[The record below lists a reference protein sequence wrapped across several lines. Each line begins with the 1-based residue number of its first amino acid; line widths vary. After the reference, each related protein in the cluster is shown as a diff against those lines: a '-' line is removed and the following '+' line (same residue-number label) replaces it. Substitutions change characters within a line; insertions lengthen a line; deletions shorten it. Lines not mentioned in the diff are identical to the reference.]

1 MAIAITLKDYMDN
14 HDLEYEVVSHEKSNS
29 STETAQQAH
38 VPGDKLAKTVVL
50 EDEQGYVIVVVPAT
64 HRVEMG
70 TVQRYLQ
77 RQVKL
82 ADEPELQRIFTDCEL
97 GALPPVGDPYGVET
111 MLDDS
116 LAEQTDIYF
125 EAGDH
130 EALIHMTC
138 EQFELMMADAEHG
151 SFSHHM

>member
-97 GALPPVGDPYGVET
+97 GALPPVGDPYGIET
-111 MLDDS
+111 MIDDS

-151 SFSHHM
+151 NFSHHM

>member
-1 MAIAITLKDYMDN
+1 MAIAITLKDYMDD
-14 HDLEYEVVSHEKSNS
+14 HGLEYEVVHHDRSNNS
-29 STETAQQAH
+29 METAQRAH
-38 VPGDKLAKTVVL
+38 VPGNQLAKTVVL
-50 EDEQGYVIVVVPAT
+50 EDEHGYVMVVVPAT

-77 RQVKL
+77 RRVVL

-97 GALPPVGDPYGVET
+97 GALPPVGDPYGIET

-116 LAEQTDIYF
+116 LAEQADIYF

-130 EALIHMTC
+130 EVLIHMSC
-138 EQFELMMADAEHG
+138 EQFELMMVDAEHG
-151 SFSHHM
+151 NFSHHM

>member
-1 MAIAITLKDYMDN
+1 MAIAITLKDYMEE
-14 HDLEYEVVSHEKSNS
+14 HDLEYEVVSHDKSHTS
-29 STETAQQAH
+29 METAQCAH
-38 VPGDKLAKTVVL
+38 IPGDKVAKTVVL
-50 EDEQGYVIVVVPAT
+50 EDEQGYVMVVVPAT

-77 RQVKL
+77 RQLKL

-111 MLDDS
+111 MIDDS

-130 EALIHMTC
+130 EALIHMSC

>member
-1 MAIAITLKDYMDN
+1 MAIAITLKEYMEDHN
-14 HDLEYEVVSHEKSNS
+14 LEYEVVSHDKS
-29 STETAQQAH
+29 STSMETAQCAH
-38 VPGDKLAKTVVL
+38 IPGNKVAKTVVL
-50 EDEQGYVIVVVPAT
+50 EDEQGYVMVVVPAT

-77 RQVKL
+77 RQVRL

-111 MLDDS
+111 MIDDS
-116 LAEQTDIYF
+116 LAEQTDVYF

-130 EALIHMTC
+130 EALIHMSC

-151 SFSHHM
+151 SFSHHI